1 MTDDYNRSQ
10 RRYDTR
16 IEKVK
21 GEKVKILIMGAG
33 AVGAY
38 FGARLRASGEDV
50 VLCARGENLRAIR
63 EHGLDLTSIRGDLRI
78 DVTAT
83 DMPRDFAPYDL
94 ILFCVKAYDT
104 DAAAQAISGCLEPG
118 GAILTL
124 QNGVENEAKLAAI
137 FGRDAVMGGNARVGV
152 EMVAPGKIVHLSTG
166 HIDFGELD
174 GRETDRAKKIADV
187 FQRAGI
193 LGEISADIMTA
204 RWDKLIWNG
213 ALNTVTTL
221 TRRRVGEVLD
231 DPEGMKLLRVLMG
244 EIVNVAR
251 AEGAKLSDDR
261 IDAYIAHSQ
270 KNLRALKTST
280 QQDLERGKP
289 LEYEALSGAVVRAA
303 RRHNLS
309 VPAVETIY
317 TLLRLLDGASKL
329 PPAKF

>member
-1 MTDDYNRSQ
+1 M
-10 RRYDTR
+10 
-16 IEKVK
+16 
-21 GEKVKILIMGAG
+21 KILVMGAG

-38 FGARLRASGEDV
+38 FGARMRASGEDV
-50 VLCARGENLRAIR
+50 VLCARGENLRAMR
-63 EHGLDLTSIRGDLRI
+63 EHGLDITSIRGDLRV

-83 DMPRDFAPYDL
+83 DTPRDFAPYDL

-104 DAAAQAISGCLEPG
+104 DDAAHALSGCLKPG

-174 GRETDRAKKIADV
+174 GRETDRVKKIAEM

-193 LGEISADIMTA
+193 LGQVSADIMTA

-213 ALNTVTTL
+213 AVNTVATL
-221 TRRRVGEVLD
+221 TRRRVGEILD
-231 DPEGMKLLRVLMG
+231 DREGLELLRTLMA
-244 EIVNVAR
+244 EIIDVAR
-251 AEGAKLSDDR
+251 AEGAKISDDR

-270 KNLRALKTST
+270 KSLRALKTST
-280 QQDLERGKP
+280 QQDLERGKR

-303 RRHNLS
+303 RRHGIS
-309 VPAVETIY
+309 VPAVETVY
-317 TLLRLLDGASKL
+317 ALLRLLDAAPK
-329 PPAKF
+329 KF

>member
-1 MTDDYNRSQ
+1 M
-10 RRYDTR
+10 
-16 IEKVK
+16 
-21 GEKVKILIMGAG
+21 KILVMGAG

-50 VLCARGENLRAIR
+50 VLCARGENLRVIR
-63 EHGLDLTSIRGDLRI
+63 ERGVDITSIRGDLRV
-78 DVTAT
+78 DVAAT
-83 DMPRDFAPYDL
+83 DTPRDFAPYDL
-94 ILFCVKAYDT
+94 ILFCVKAYDI
-104 DAAAQAISGCLEPG
+104 AAAADAISGCVNPG

-152 EMVAPGKIVHLSTG
+152 EMVAPGKIAHLSSG

-174 GRETDRAKKIADV
+174 GGETARVNAIAEV

-193 LGEISADIMTA
+193 LGQVSTDIMTA

-213 ALNTVTTL
+213 AFNTVTTL
-221 TRRRVGEVLD
+221 TRRRVGEILD
-231 DPEGMKLLRVLMG
+231 DPEGLKLLRTLMQ

-251 AEGAKLSDDR
+251 ADGAQISDDR
-261 IDAYIAHSQ
+261 VEAYIAHSR

-280 QQDLERGKP
+280 QQDLERGKA

-303 RRHNLS
+303 RCHNIS
-309 VPAVETIY
+309 VPTVETIY
-317 TLLRLLDGASKL
+317 ALLRLLDAAPKPRVFS
-329 PPAKF
+329 

>member
-1 MTDDYNRSQ
+1 M
-10 RRYDTR
+10 
-16 IEKVK
+16 
-21 GEKVKILIMGAG
+21 KILVMGAG

-50 VLCARGENLRAIR
+50 VLCARGESLRAIR
-63 EHGLDLTSIRGDLRI
+63 EHGLDITSIRGDLRI
-78 DVTAT
+78 EVTAT
-83 DMPRDFAPYDL
+83 ETPRDFAPYDL

-104 DAAAQAISGCLEPG
+104 DAAANAISRCLKPG

-174 GRETDRAKKIADV
+174 GRETDRARSIAGV

-193 LGEISADIMTA
+193 LGQVSTDIMSA
-204 RWDKLIWNG
+204 RWDKLVWNG
-213 ALNTVTTL
+213 AFNTVTTL
-221 TRRRVGEVLD
+221 TQRRVGELLD
-231 DPEGMKLLRVLMG
+231 DPESMKLLRALMR
-244 EIVNVAR
+244 EIVTVAR
-251 AEGAKLSDDR
+251 AEGAKIPDDR

-280 QQDLERGKP
+280 QQDLEHGKP

-303 RRHNLS
+303 RRHDIS
-309 VPAVETIY
+309 VPSVETIY
-317 TLLRLLDGASKL
+317 ALMRLLDGAPRRSS
-329 PPAKF
+329 

>member
-1 MTDDYNRSQ
+1 M
-10 RRYDTR
+10 
-16 IEKVK
+16 
-21 GEKVKILIMGAG
+21 KILVMGAG

-50 VLCARGENLRAIR
+50 VLCARGESLRAIR
-63 EHGLDLTSIRGDLRI
+63 EHGLDITSIRGDLRI
-78 DVTAT
+78 EVTAT
-83 DMPRDFAPYDL
+83 ETPRDFAPYDL

-104 DAAAQAISGCLEPG
+104 DAAANAISRCLKPG

-174 GRETDRAKKIADV
+174 GRETDRARSIAGV

-193 LGEISADIMTA
+193 LGQLSTDIMSA
-204 RWDKLIWNG
+204 RWDKLVWNG
-213 ALNTVTTL
+213 AFNTVTTL
-221 TRRRVGEVLD
+221 TQRRVGELLD
-231 DPEGMKLLRVLMG
+231 DPESMKLLRALMR
-244 EIVNVAR
+244 EIVTVAR
-251 AEGAKLSDDR
+251 AEGAKIPDDR

-280 QQDLERGKP
+280 QQDLEHGKP

-303 RRHNLS
+303 RRHDIS
-309 VPAVETIY
+309 VPSVETIY
-317 TLLRLLDGASKL
+317 ALMRLLDGAPRRSS
-329 PPAKF
+329 

>member
-1 MTDDYNRSQ
+1 M
-10 RRYDTR
+10 
-16 IEKVK
+16 
-21 GEKVKILIMGAG
+21 KILVMGAG

-38 FGARLRASGEDV
+38 FGARMRAAGEDV

-63 EHGLDLTSIRGDLRI
+63 ERGLDITSIRGDLRI
-78 DVTAT
+78 EVTAT
-83 DMPRDFAPYDL
+83 DTPRDLAPYDL

-104 DAAAQAISGCLEPG
+104 DAAAQAISGCLRLG

-124 QNGVENEAKLAAI
+124 QNGVENESKLAAI

-166 HIDFGELD
+166 QIDFGELD
-174 GRETDRAKKIADV
+174 GRETDRVRAIAEI
-187 FQRAGI
+187 FRRAGI
-193 LGEISADIMTA
+193 LGQVSADIMSA

-221 TRRRVGEVLD
+221 TRRRVGEIID
-231 DPEGMKLLRVLMG
+231 DPEGLELLRTMMR

-251 AEGAKLSDDR
+251 AEGAHISDDR
-261 IDAYIAHSQ
+261 IDAYIAHSL

-280 QQDLERGKP
+280 QQDLERGKS

-303 RRHNLS
+303 SRHGLK
-309 VPAVETIY
+309 VPTVEIVY
-317 TLLRLLDGASKL
+317 TLLRLLDGSRRS
-329 PPAKF
+329 P

>member
-1 MTDDYNRSQ
+1 M
-10 RRYDTR
+10 
-16 IEKVK
+16 
-21 GEKVKILIMGAG
+21 KILVMGAG

-50 VLCARGENLRAIR
+50 VLCARGESLRAIR
-63 EHGLDLTSIRGDLRI
+63 EHGLDITSIRGDLRI
-78 DVTAT
+78 EVTAT
-83 DMPRDFAPYDL
+83 ATPRDYAPYDL

-104 DAAAQAISGCLEPG
+104 DAAANAISRCLKPG

-174 GRETDRAKKIADV
+174 GRETDRARSIAGV

-193 LGEISADIMTA
+193 LGQVSTDIMSA
-204 RWDKLIWNG
+204 RWDKLVWNG
-213 ALNTVTTL
+213 AFNTVTTL
-221 TRRRVGEVLD
+221 TQRRVGELLD
-231 DPEGMKLLRVLMG
+231 DPESMKLLRALML
-244 EIVNVAR
+244 EIVTVAR
-251 AEGAKLSDDR
+251 AEGAKIADDR

-280 QQDLERGKP
+280 QQDLEHGKP

-303 RRHNLS
+303 RRHDIS
-309 VPAVETIY
+309 VPSVETIY
-317 TLLRLLDGASKL
+317 ALMRLLDGAPRRSS
-329 PPAKF
+329 

>member
-1 MTDDYNRSQ
+1 M
-10 RRYDTR
+10 
-16 IEKVK
+16 
-21 GEKVKILIMGAG
+21 KILVMGAG

-38 FGARLRASGEDV
+38 FGARLRAAGEDV
-50 VLCARGENLRAIR
+50 VLCARGENLRAMR

-78 DVTAT
+78 EVTAT
-83 DMPRDFAPYDL
+83 DTPREFAPYDL

-104 DAAAQAISGCLEPG
+104 DAAAQAIAGCLTPG

-193 LGEISADIMTA
+193 LGEVSADIMTA

-231 DPEGMKLLRVLMG
+231 DPEAMSLLRTLMH
-244 EIVNVAR
+244 EIVDVAR
-251 AEGAKLSDDR
+251 AEGAKISDDR

-280 QQDLERGKP
+280 QQDLERGKT

-303 RRHNLS
+303 RRHKMS
-309 VPAVETIY
+309 VPTVETIY
-317 TLLRLLDGASKL
+317 ALLRLLDGAPKRNV
-329 PPAKF
+329 

>member
-1 MTDDYNRSQ
+1 M
-10 RRYDTR
+10 
-16 IEKVK
+16 
-21 GEKVKILIMGAG
+21 KILVMGAG

-50 VLCARGENLRAIR
+50 VLCARGESLRAIR
-63 EHGLDLTSIRGDLRI
+63 EHGLDITSIRGDLRI
-78 DVTAT
+78 EVTAT
-83 DMPRDFAPYDL
+83 ETPRDFAPYDL

-104 DAAAQAISGCLEPG
+104 DAAANAISRCLKPG

-174 GRETDRAKKIADV
+174 GRETDRARSIAGV

-193 LGEISADIMTA
+193 LGQLSTDIMSA
-204 RWDKLIWNG
+204 RWDKLVWNG
-213 ALNTVTTL
+213 AFNTVTTL
-221 TRRRVGEVLD
+221 TQRRVGELLD
-231 DPEGMKLLRVLMG
+231 DPESMQLLRALMQ
-244 EIVNVAR
+244 EIVTVAR
-251 AEGAKLSDDR
+251 AEGAKILDDR

-280 QQDLERGKP
+280 QQDLEHGKP

-303 RRHNLS
+303 RRHDIS
-309 VPAVETIY
+309 VPSVETIY
-317 TLLRLLDGASKL
+317 ALMRLLDGAPRRSS
-329 PPAKF
+329 

>member
-1 MTDDYNRSQ
+1 M
-10 RRYDTR
+10 
-16 IEKVK
+16 
-21 GEKVKILIMGAG
+21 KILVMGAG

-50 VLCARGENLRAIR
+50 VLCARGESLRAIR
-63 EHGLDLTSIRGDLRI
+63 EHGLDITSIRGDLRI
-78 DVTAT
+78 EVTAT
-83 DMPRDFAPYDL
+83 ETPRDFAPYDL

-104 DAAAQAISGCLEPG
+104 DAAANAISRCLKPG

-174 GRETDRAKKIADV
+174 GRETDRARSIAGV

-193 LGEISADIMTA
+193 LGQVSTDIMSA
-204 RWDKLIWNG
+204 RWDKLVWNG
-213 ALNTVTTL
+213 AFNTVTTL
-221 TRRRVGEVLD
+221 TQRRVGDLLD
-231 DPEGMKLLRVLMG
+231 DPESMKLLRALMR
-244 EIVNVAR
+244 EIVTVAR
-251 AEGAKLSDDR
+251 AEGAKIPDDR

-280 QQDLERGKP
+280 QQDLEHGKP

-303 RRHNLS
+303 RRHDIS
-309 VPAVETIY
+309 VPSVETIY
-317 TLLRLLDGASKL
+317 ALMRLLDGAPRRSS
-329 PPAKF
+329 

>member
-1 MTDDYNRSQ
+1 VEN
-10 RRYDTR
+10 
-16 IEKVK
+16 EKM
-21 GEKVKILIMGAG
+21 KILVMGAG

-38 FGARLRASGEDV
+38 FGARMRAAGEDV

-63 EHGLDLTSIRGDLRI
+63 EHGLDITSIRGDLHI

-83 DMPRDFAPYDL
+83 DSPRDFAPYDL
-94 ILFCVKAYDT
+94 ILLCVKAYDT
-104 DAAAQAISGCLEPG
+104 DTAAQSISGCLNPG

-124 QNGVENEAKLAAI
+124 QNGVENEAKLGAI

-174 GRETDRAKKIADV
+174 GRETDRVRKIAEM

-193 LGEISADIMTA
+193 LGVVSADIMTA

-221 TRRRVGEVLD
+221 TQRRVGEILD
-231 DPEGMKLLRVLMG
+231 DPEGLKLLRTLMQ

-251 AEGAKLSDDR
+251 AEGAKIPDDR

-303 RRHNLS
+303 RRHNLG
-309 VPAVETIY
+309 VPMVETVY
-317 TLLRLLDGASKL
+317 VLLRLLDGAPKRG
-329 PPAKF
+329 A

>member
-1 MTDDYNRSQ
+1 M
-10 RRYDTR
+10 
-16 IEKVK
+16 
-21 GEKVKILIMGAG
+21 KILVMGAG

-50 VLCARGENLRAIR
+50 VLCARGESLRAIR
-63 EHGLDLTSIRGDLRI
+63 EHGLDITSIRGDLRI
-78 DVTAT
+78 EVTAT
-83 DMPRDFAPYDL
+83 ETPRDFAPYDL

-104 DAAAQAISGCLEPG
+104 DAAANAISRCLKPG

-174 GRETDRAKKIADV
+174 GRETDRARSIAGV

-193 LGEISADIMTA
+193 LGQVSTDIMSA
-204 RWDKLIWNG
+204 RWDKLVWNG
-213 ALNTVTTL
+213 AFNTVTTL
-221 TRRRVGEVLD
+221 TQRRVGDLLD
-231 DPEGMKLLRVLMG
+231 DPESMKLLRALML
-244 EIVNVAR
+244 EIVTVAR
-251 AEGAKLSDDR
+251 AEGAKIADDR

-280 QQDLERGKP
+280 QQDLEHGKP

-303 RRHNLS
+303 RRHDIS
-309 VPAVETIY
+309 VPSVETIY
-317 TLLRLLDGASKL
+317 ALMRLLDGAPRRSS
-329 PPAKF
+329 

>member
-1 MTDDYNRSQ
+1 MITTDRGGA
-10 RRYDTR
+10 T
-16 IEKVK
+16 I
-21 GEKVKILIMGAG
+21 GGMKILVMGAG

-50 VLCARGENLRAIR
+50 VLCARGANLRALR
-63 EHGLDLTSIRGDLRI
+63 DHGLDITSIRGDLRI

-83 DMPRDFAPYDL
+83 DTPRDFAPYDL

-104 DAAAQAISGCLEPG
+104 DTAAQAISGCLKPG

-124 QNGVENEAKLAAI
+124 QNGVENEAKLGAI

-152 EMVAPGKIVHLSTG
+152 EMIAPGKIVHLSTG

-174 GRETDRAKKIADV
+174 GRETDRARNIADV
-187 FQRAGI
+187 FRRAGI
-193 LGEISADIMTA
+193 LGQLSTDIMTA

-221 TRRRVGEVLD
+221 TRRRVGEILD
-231 DPEGMKLLRVLMG
+231 DVEGLRLLRRLMQ
-244 EIVNVAR
+244 EIVSVAR
-251 AEGAKLSDDR
+251 ADGAKISDDR

-280 QQDLERGKP
+280 QQDLERGKA
-289 LEYEALSGAVVRAA
+289 LEYEALSGAVVRGA
-303 RRHNLS
+303 RRHNIS
-309 VPAVETIY
+309 VPTVETIY
-317 TLLRLLDGASKL
+317 ALLRLLDGAPKRSG
-329 PPAKF
+329 